1 MRLTDSNVFIM
12 PDNKGLESEHFKNE
26 NKSNAFPKDKIY
38 KNRGNNRERSDRASL
53 MILLFMVSVII

>member
-1 MRLTDSNVFIM
+1 M